1 MKKEDIKT
9 LIRSIKE
16 IDNIDN
22 QQFIL
27 ARFKDD
33 MSEYNFSMVKNIIAM
48 YNAEKT
54 FNFKYTWQQYKYAM
68 DHLKSE
74 TV

>member
-1 MKKEDIKT
+1 MKKEDIKI

-16 IDNIDN
+16 MDNIDN

-54 FNFKYTWQQYKYAM
+54 FNIKYTWQEYQVCYGS
-68 DHLKSE
+68 LKK
-74 TV
+74 